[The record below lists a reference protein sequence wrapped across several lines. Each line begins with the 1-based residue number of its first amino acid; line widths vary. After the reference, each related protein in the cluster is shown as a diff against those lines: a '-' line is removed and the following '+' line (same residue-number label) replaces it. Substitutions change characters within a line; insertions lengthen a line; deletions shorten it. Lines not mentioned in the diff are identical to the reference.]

1 MPSRRPASTLMKT
14 MQGAMPEG
22 SGERPEKYLAG
33 LGLASRREIA
43 RWIEAGRLAAN
54 GRTLRGGQRIGARDR
69 LTLDG
74 RPLHLPRA
82 PVERRVILYNKPV
95 GEIVTRHD
103 PEGRPSVFEGLPP
116 LGGGRWVVVGR
127 LDVTTTGLL
136 LFTTAGA
143 LAARL
148 MHPRH
153 ELQRTYLV
161 RVHGEVPE
169 DLSARLLRGVALEDG
184 LARFD
189 ACDPLG
195 HAGRTN
201 RWYRVSLAEGRN
213 REVRRM
219 FESLG
224 LQVSGLK
231 RIGYGPVALPRD
243 LVPGQW
249 RELAED
255 GIAELE
261 AAVRTGGEPNAE
273 KRVERP
279 HERTN
284 HGQGRND
291 IKR

>member
-1 MPSRRPASTLMKT
+1 MKPAMNT
-14 MQGAMPEG
+14 MPEG
-22 SGERPEKYLAG
+22 DGERPEKYLAG

-54 GRTLRGGQRIGARDR
+54 GHTLRGGQRIGTRDR

-74 RPLHLPRA
+74 KPLRVPQA
-82 PVERRVILYNKPV
+82 GVERRVILYHKPV

-103 PEGRPSVFEGLPP
+103 PEGRPSVFEVLPAVS
-116 LGGGRWVVVGR
+116 GGRWVVVGR

-136 LFTTAGA
+136 LFTTDGA

-153 ELQRTYLV
+153 EMTRTYLV
-161 RVHGEVPE
+161 RVHGEVPQ
-169 DLSARLLRGVALEDG
+169 DLIARMTRGIELEDG
-184 LARFD
+184 LACFD
-189 ACDPLG
+189 SCEPLG
-195 HAGRTN
+195 RAGRTN

-231 RIGYGPVALPRD
+231 RIGYGPAVLPRE
-243 LVPGQW
+243 LAPGQW
-249 RELAED
+249 RELD
-255 GIAELE
+255 GEAIAELE
-261 AAVRTGGEPNAE
+261 DAVRTGSEPIAK
-273 KRVERP
+273 KRVKHP
-279 HERTN
+279 HERTGN
-284 HGQGRND
+284 GQGRNN

>member
-1 MPSRRPASTLMKT
+1 MSTPMNT
-14 MQGAMPEG
+14 MSEENGK
-22 SGERPEKYLAG
+22 RPEKYLAG
-33 LGLASRREIA
+33 LGVASRREIA

-54 GRTLRGGQRIGARDR
+54 GHTLRGGQRIGIRDR

-74 RPLHLPRA
+74 KPLRVPQGD
-82 PVERRVILYNKPV
+82 VVRRVIAYHKPV

-103 PEGRPSVFEGLPP
+103 PEGRPSVFEVLPA
-116 LGGGRWVVVGR
+116 LSGGRWVVVGR

-136 LFTTAGA
+136 LFTTDGA

-153 ELQRTYLV
+153 EMVRTYLV

-169 DLSARLLRGVALEDG
+169 DLITQLTRGIELEDG
-184 LARFD
+184 IARFD
-189 ACDPLG
+189 SCEPLG
-195 HAGRTN
+195 RAGLTN
-201 RWYRVSLAEGRN
+201 RWYQVSLGEGRN

-231 RIGYGPVALPRD
+231 RIGYGPATLPRE
-243 LVPGQW
+243 LKPGQW
-249 RELAED
+249 RELDSEA
-255 GIAELE
+255 IAELE
-261 AAVRTGGEPNAE
+261 AAVYPGSEPIVN
-273 KRVERP
+273 KRVRHL
-279 HERTN
+279 HERTTN
-284 HGQGRND
+284 GQGRNN

>member
-1 MPSRRPASTLMKT
+1 MLPNRKPMT
-14 MQGAMPEG
+14 MTNTTSEAG
-22 SGERPEKYLAG
+22 GERPEKYLAA

-54 GRTLRGGQRIGARDR
+54 GHTLRGGQRIGARDR

-74 RPLHLPRA
+74 KPLRVPRA
-82 PVERRVILYNKPV
+82 AVEHRVVLYHKPV

-103 PEGRPSVFEGLPP
+103 PEGRPSVFEVLPP
-116 LGGGRWVVVGR
+116 LSGGRWVVVGR

-136 LFTTAGA
+136 LFTTDGA

-153 ELQRTYLV
+153 EMTRTYMV

-169 DLSARLLRGVALEDG
+169 DLAERMTRGIELDDG
-184 LARFD
+184 TARFD
-189 ACDPLG
+189 SCVALG
-195 HAGRTN
+195 RAGNTN
-201 RWYRVSLAEGRN
+201 RWYKVSLREGRN

-219 FESLG
+219 FESLN

-243 LVPGQW
+243 LRPGQW
-249 RELAED
+249 LELDSE
-255 GIAELE
+255 GIEELE
-261 AAVRTGGEPNAE
+261 AAVHPDGEPIANPQV
-273 KRVERP
+273 KTTNERS
-279 HERTN
+279 TN
-284 HGQGRND
+284 GQGRNN
-291 IKR
+291 IRR